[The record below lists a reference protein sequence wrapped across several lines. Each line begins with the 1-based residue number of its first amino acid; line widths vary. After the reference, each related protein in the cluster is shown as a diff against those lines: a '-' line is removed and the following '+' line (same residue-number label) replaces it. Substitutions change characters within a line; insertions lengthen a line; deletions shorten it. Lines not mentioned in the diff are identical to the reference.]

1 MQGVIIGNVSNT
13 YKIET
18 TEKIYVAYARGKFK
32 NRDIKPLVGDRVE
45 IEVTDEE
52 KNEAI
57 IEEILPRNNE
67 IKRPKIAN
75 IDQIIFIIS
84 TKNPK
89 PDLLMLDKQLAYA
102 EKIHVE
108 PIIVVNKCD
117 LKEIYKSIKELY
129 SKVGYK
135 VIVTSAKHNIGID
148 ELKQVLRNKISVFS
162 GNSGVG
168 KSSIINALFDKEKT
182 QEGEISKKNRSYELW
197 LWITL
202 TRNSYFVILKCRLEN
217 LQHFLYVLNLTQLI
231 HNDAHFAAV
240 MDTQFDGAV
249 EDALIAGN
257 GNAMDVDI
265 QLVRDHLCHVMK
277 HTLAVDARNLNGS
290 VKEHHLVHVPL
301 GVKDAI
307 AETGLK
313 LGSHST
319 VAAVNFYA
327 VLIVDIS
334 EDVVTRN
341 RMTALREDK
350 RGDVLLIYNH
360 RLLLVEALSYYKE
373 AALRI
378 VFLVVVREERHKLSP
393 AASRILSL
401 LAAQFVEVVIAEQ
414 YGALADGEEER
425 LIVLHLMQVAEL
437 VKDGSVHLQLVLYKP
452 IVEYLLASLLQFAVV
467 TAQYGS
473 DLALCLSRGHEVY
486 P

>member
-1 MQGVIIGNVSNT
+1 MQGIIIGNVSNT

-75 IDQIIFIIS
+75 IDQIVFIIS

-117 LKEIYKSIKELY
+117 LKEIYKFIKELY

-135 VIVTSAKHNIGID
+135 VIVTSAKQNIGIN

-182 QEGEISKKNRSYELW
+182 QEGEISKKNKKGKNTTTDTKLYKLEKDTYIADTPGFSSFEISEIESTELDKCF
-197 LWITL
+197 
-202 TRNSYFVILKCRLEN
+202 REFVPEIEKCEFVGCT
-217 LQHFLYVLNLTQLI
+217 HI
-231 HNDAHFAAV
+231 
-240 MDTQFDGAV
+240 
-249 EDALIAGN
+249 
-257 GNAMDVDI
+257 
-265 QLVRDHLCHVMK
+265 
-277 HTLAVDARNLNGS
+277 
-290 VKEHHLVHVPL
+290 KEKNC
-301 GVKDAI
+301 GVKKAMQEGRI
-307 AETGLK
+307 ATERYERYCSMYDELK
-313 LGSHST
+313 
-319 VAAVNFYA
+319 
-327 VLIVDIS
+327 
-334 EDVVTRN
+334 EK
-341 RMTALREDK
+341 EK
-350 RGDVLLIYNH
+350 
-360 RLLLVEALSYYKE
+360 YKW
-373 AALRI
+373 
-378 VFLVVVREERHKLSP
+378 
-393 AASRILSL
+393 
-401 LAAQFVEVVIAEQ
+401 
-414 YGALADGEEER
+414 
-425 LIVLHLMQVAEL
+425 
-437 VKDGSVHLQLVLYKP
+437 
-452 IVEYLLASLLQFAVV
+452 
-467 TAQYGS
+467 
-473 DLALCLSRGHEVY
+473 
-486 P
+486 

>member
-1 MQGVIIGNVSNT
+1 MQGIIIGNVSNT

-135 VIVTSAKHNIGID
+135 VIVTSAKQNIGID
-148 ELKQVLRNKISVFS
+148 ELKQVLQNKISVFS

-182 QEGEISKKNRSYELW
+182 QEGEISKKNKKGKNTTTDTKLYKLEKDTYIADTPGFSSFEISEIESTELDKCFREFVPEIEKCEFVGCTHIKEENCGVKKAMQEGRVSTERYERYCSMYYEL
-197 LWITL
+197 
-202 TRNSYFVILKCRLEN
+202 
-217 LQHFLYVLNLTQLI
+217 
-231 HNDAHFAAV
+231 
-240 MDTQFDGAV
+240 
-249 EDALIAGN
+249 
-257 GNAMDVDI
+257 
-265 QLVRDHLCHVMK
+265 
-277 HTLAVDARNLNGS
+277 
-290 VKEHHLVHVPL
+290 KE
-301 GVKDAI
+301 K
-307 AETGLK
+307 EK
-313 LGSHST
+313 
-319 VAAVNFYA
+319 
-327 VLIVDIS
+327 
-334 EDVVTRN
+334 
-341 RMTALREDK
+341 
-350 RGDVLLIYNH
+350 
-360 RLLLVEALSYYKE
+360 YKW
-373 AALRI
+373 
-378 VFLVVVREERHKLSP
+378 
-393 AASRILSL
+393 
-401 LAAQFVEVVIAEQ
+401 
-414 YGALADGEEER
+414 
-425 LIVLHLMQVAEL
+425 
-437 VKDGSVHLQLVLYKP
+437 
-452 IVEYLLASLLQFAVV
+452 
-467 TAQYGS
+467 
-473 DLALCLSRGHEVY
+473 
-486 P
+486 

>member
-135 VIVTSAKHNIGID
+135 VIVTSAKQNIGID
-148 ELKQVLRNKISVFS
+148 ELKQVLQNKISVFS

-182 QEGEISKKNRSYELW
+182 QEGEISKKNKKGKNTTTDTKLYKLEKDTYIADTPGFSSFEISEIESTELDKCFREFVPEIEKCEFVGCTHIKEENCGVKKAMQEGRVSTERYEIYCSMYYEL
-197 LWITL
+197 
-202 TRNSYFVILKCRLEN
+202 
-217 LQHFLYVLNLTQLI
+217 
-231 HNDAHFAAV
+231 
-240 MDTQFDGAV
+240 
-249 EDALIAGN
+249 
-257 GNAMDVDI
+257 
-265 QLVRDHLCHVMK
+265 
-277 HTLAVDARNLNGS
+277 
-290 VKEHHLVHVPL
+290 KE
-301 GVKDAI
+301 K
-307 AETGLK
+307 EK
-313 LGSHST
+313 
-319 VAAVNFYA
+319 
-327 VLIVDIS
+327 
-334 EDVVTRN
+334 
-341 RMTALREDK
+341 
-350 RGDVLLIYNH
+350 
-360 RLLLVEALSYYKE
+360 YKW
-373 AALRI
+373 
-378 VFLVVVREERHKLSP
+378 
-393 AASRILSL
+393 
-401 LAAQFVEVVIAEQ
+401 
-414 YGALADGEEER
+414 
-425 LIVLHLMQVAEL
+425 
-437 VKDGSVHLQLVLYKP
+437 
-452 IVEYLLASLLQFAVV
+452 
-467 TAQYGS
+467 
-473 DLALCLSRGHEVY
+473 
-486 P
+486 